1 MRWLW
6 WFTHSKCCWSFPNR
20 CLSFWIKSGSCWN
33 SILRVWKGF
42 LGVNLTICCSIW
54 DYVYIFCMVLFIFI
68 RWQWGDYEKGQETTC
83 LQNQEVK
90 ASRASP
96 SPQRMPC
103 LIHVPR
109 AWAKSAPSHDSDN
122 IFEIINEVA
131 ACLGWNGALRLLRF
145 FWGGGCLS
153 LYEYVWAI
161 CWVVWVAQVE
171 RIDGKQELRRT
182 YGVSDQSD
190 LGQPVQELLSQN
202 ERPHPPTL

>member
-1 MRWLW
+1 MNFEDLKGPNQVLSFPFVSRRNHLQGPRTTKYVSWNLNFDTWGWSDMRWLW

-145 FWGGGCLS
+145 FFGGGD
-153 LYEYVWAI
+153 V
-161 CWVVWVAQVE
+161 
-171 RIDGKQELRRT
+171 
-182 YGVSDQSD
+182 
-190 LGQPVQELLSQN
+190 
-202 ERPHPPTL
+202 